1 LALDPD
7 FRQDDGEGVIG
18 TPRVRQSGDPSFRWG
33 DDVEGDTSASDS
45 AGVLVLPPLPYIS
58 IIPAETHAL
67 IALLQIVQLLLNLVW
82 WVIVIQAV
90 LSWLIAFNVINTQ
103 SDFVRTVWNALQK
116 ITEPL
121 YRPIRRILPDFGA
134 LDLSPLVV
142 LLILYILTNIVIP
155 NIAQNYLVAAY

>member
-1 LALDPD
+1 M
-7 FRQDDGEGVIG
+7 
-18 TPRVRQSGDPSFRWG
+18 
-33 DDVEGDTSASDS
+33 
-45 AGVLVLPPLPYIS
+45 
-58 IIPAETHAL
+58 

-82 WVIVIQAV
+82 WVIVIQAI